1 MNINLKKYSYTNNR
15 IFILNNDVSKINLDE
30 FGKSMLDPSLKGQ
43 HFIIAG
49 HTCDVGSESYN
60 LNLSRR
66 RAESVKDYL
75 MLQYGINPDIL
86 LTEAYGESRPY
97 DPRKTQAARTANR
110 RVEFE
115 LKP

>member
-1 MNINLKKYSYTNNR
+1 MFLELHVRFKFNSVELTPYA
-15 IFILNNDVSKINLDE
+15 KINLDE

-49 HTCDVGSESYN
+49 HTCDVGSENYN
-60 LNLSRR
+60 LNLSRL

-75 MLQYGINPDIL
+75 RLQYGINPGIL

-97 DPRKTQAARTANR
+97 DPRKTQAARSANR